1 MPVKKIDMGKL
12 FSKSVSV
19 LVLLL
24 CRVGLSA
31 APIVVGDW
39 SELDTESVLPGT
51 EIVLGDHLYADT
63 IIRIKF
69 SGTKEKPIIIRA
81 GNPGKVVFSG
91 ASRIDVFGSYLD
103 ISGLMFDNPSPTV
116 GTVFRTRPE
125 TENVHIHNCCIRSDE
140 TPETVARFSKTKYH
154 WMHIQGCHHEIDH
167 CSFVGKYSI
176 GLMLNVQPADEKT
189 PMYCSVHNNYFSR
202 PGRILTGRGSTVN
215 GQESFRIGLSQT
227 CWCDARCEVRDNW
240 FYRCNGEVEVISNKC
255 CGNLYERNLLERCE
269 GMLTLRHGNN
279 CTVRGNIILGEGVR
293 RSGGIRIIGSGH
305 TVEGNII
312 KGVTGR
318 KVTAAIAVSSGSTDP
333 GRAEYWPADNCTVSN
348 NVVIDCAEAL
358 AVNFKTSLKGQTAPK
373 NLVVKKNRFICGA
386 GSNSVSLFAIPQKD
400 ITFRANSI
408 YGGIQS
414 GCELKTARRRP
425 SEPDYAPAA
434 DSIRSGAGCSFLK
447 PGYGPSEEY

>member
-1 MPVKKIDMGKL
+1 MNRLLV
-12 FSKSVSV
+12 VS
-19 LVLLL
+19 VLLL
-24 CRVGLSA
+24 CGFGLCA

-39 SELDTESVLPGT
+39 SELDIESVQPGT
-51 EIVLGDHLYADT
+51 EIVLGDHIYADT
-63 IIRIKF
+63 VIRIKF
-69 SGTKEKPIIIRA
+69 SGTKQKPVIIRA

-91 ASRIDVFGSYLD
+91 ASRIDVFGSHLD
-103 ISGLMFDNPSPTV
+103 ISGLMFDNPSPLV

-140 TPETVARFSKTKYH
+140 TPETVENPLKTRCH

-189 PMYCSVHNNYFSR
+189 PMYCSVHNNFFSR
-202 PGRILTGRGSTVN
+202 PGRILTARGSTVN

-279 CTVRGNIILGEGVR
+279 CTVRGNIILGEGVG

-305 TVEGNII
+305 TVDGNII

-333 GRAEYWPADNCTVSN
+333 GRAEYWPADNCTISN

-373 NLVVKKNRFICGA
+373 NLVVKRNRFICGA

-400 ITFRANSI
+400 ISFRANSI

-425 SEPDYAPAA
+425 SSPDYAPAA

-447 PGYGPSEEY
+447 PGYGPSEEH